1 MKAKYWI
8 FVIAGMAAII
18 AGFCLAKV
26 GEAASPVPYVM
37 LGLGA
42 GAMGHGAGFLLR
54 QYAVRGCAE
63 AEKRLRIE
71 EQDERNQ
78 ALNNRAK
85 ARAFDFAMYIYM
97 ALMLALAIMQIS
109 LTVTFVLLAGY
120 LAINSVYLYYFY
132 RYNKEM

>member
-8 FVIAGMAAII
+8 ISLLGLAAII
-18 AGFCLAKV
+18 AGFCLAKG

-54 QYAVRGCAE
+54 QYSVRGCAE

-120 LAINSVYLYYFY
+120 LAINGVYLYYFY